1 MDLEQRE
8 LILSILSR
16 ADTLSVATV
25 REDGWPQATVV
36 SFVNDDLD
44 LYFGTTFHSQKLEN
58 IARDSRVSATVT
70 LGYGSSKPIQALSLA
85 AEAERV
91 TDPGELLKVAGLV
104 LKKFPRPG
112 PPAPAAVLEGVAVVR
127 LRPTIVSLL
136 DYSRTFGQTD
146 LIERGD
152 RQAPSDHRDE
162 RLP

>member
-1 MDLEQRE
+1 M
-8 LILSILSR
+8 ILSILSR
-16 ADTLSVATV
+16 ADTLTVATV

-70 LGYGSSKPIQALSLA
+70 PEHGPSKPIQAISLA
-85 AEAERV
+85 AVAQRV
-91 TDPGELLKVAGLV
+91 TDPGELLNVAGLV

-112 PPAPAAVLEGVAVVR
+112 PPAPAGVLEGVAVVR

-136 DYSRTFGQTD
+136 DYSRSFGQTD
-146 LIERGD
+146 LIELGD
-152 RQAPSDHRDE
+152 RQASPDHRDE

>member
-1 MDLEQRE
+1 VQRQ

-16 ADTLSVATV
+16 ADTLTVATV
-25 REDGWPQATVV
+25 REDGWPHATVV

-44 LYFGTTFHSQKLEN
+44 LYFGTAPHSQKIEN

-70 LGYGSSKPIQALSLA
+70 PEHETSKDIQAISLA

-112 PPAPAAVLEGVAVVR
+112 PPAPAVVLEGVAVVR
-127 LRPTIVSLL
+127 LRPTVVSVL
-136 DYSRTFGQTD
+136 DYSRTFGQTHLID
-146 LIERGD
+146 LRDDQASSGRRDD
-152 RQAPSDHRDE
+152 RRP
-162 RLP
+162 